1 MTKKSRKAFT
11 AVLALSALALLGCDN
26 PAEEPVTPPTGNVT
40 PLPTDSASPEEST
53 IPTGTLPTSDGEST
67 DSPSP
72 DPSAIP
78 TGTLPTS
85 DGEATTDAP

>member
-1 MTKKSRKAFT
+1 MTTKTRKAFA

-26 PAEEPVTPPTGNVT
+26 PAEEPVTPPTGNIT
-40 PLPTDSASPEEST
+40 PLPLDSASPDPSA
-53 IPTGTLPTSDGEST
+53 IPTGTLPTSDGEAT
-67 DSPSP
+67 DTPTV

>member
-1 MTKKSRKAFT
+1 MDGVVCMTTKTRKAFA

-26 PAEEPVTPPTGNVT
+26 PAEDPVTPPTGNIT
-40 PLPTDSASPEEST
+40 PLPTDSASPESSA

-72 DPSAIP
+72 EESTIP
-78 TGTLPTS
+78 TGTLPTE
-85 DGEATTDAP
+85 DN